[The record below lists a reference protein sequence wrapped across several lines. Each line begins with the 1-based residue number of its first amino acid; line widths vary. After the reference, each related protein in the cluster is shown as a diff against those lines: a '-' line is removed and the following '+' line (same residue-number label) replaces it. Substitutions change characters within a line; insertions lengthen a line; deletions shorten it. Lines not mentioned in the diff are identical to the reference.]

1 MKRIISVLL
10 MMFFSF
16 LLIFSLVGCNSLKKQ
31 DITFDYTYEILIDK
45 ELPDQSLVW
54 AGKIEMPTRGVSIIE
69 LPEDEFNGIV
79 FNDGIYDFKSYSGGV
94 DCKEYSLND
103 VCKALNISKK
113 ELSKKFNMAIKAQDV
128 CVWEDIVLYH
138 FYVPEENQL
147 DGNKV
152 EFASKYV
159 FIEYRGKEEAYM
171 QAISAEEYHDAQ
183 NPFSI
188 HSSNQ
193 GRIGDKFYLSNGYYD
208 LAEHKYKLYENESDI
223 PQYNG
228 HKILLSNTQSLEVL
242 KADAVLK
249 EEIDESM
256 YILSDIHIIKDRKY
270 LIVGRD
276 ARYYNVVDNGRTYEG
291 SELFVIMLDADTD
304 EILYVAKYHSTNY
317 NIGTNLGFYRIN
329 SEGMLCV
336 PYLLD

>member
-1 MKRIISVLL
+1 MKKYFVVILILL
-10 MMFFSF
+10 C
-16 LLIFSLVGCNSLKKQ
+16 IYSLVGCSSSKKQ
-31 DITFDYTYEILIDK
+31 DIPFEYTYEILVDK
-45 ELPDQSLVW
+45 ELPNQSLVW

-69 LPEDEFNGIV
+69 FPEDEFDGIV
-79 FNDGIYDFKSYSGGV
+79 TNDGIYDFKSYSGGV
-94 DCKEYSLND
+94 DCKKYSLND
-103 VCKALNISKK
+103 VCNALNISKK

-152 EFASKYV
+152 EFAGKFV
-159 FIEYRGKEEAYM
+159 FIEYRGKEEAYI

-188 HSSNQ
+188 HSSFD
-193 GRIGDKFYLSNGYYD
+193 GRIENKFYLSNGYYD
-208 LAEHKYKLYENESDI
+208 LIEHKYKLYKSESDI

-228 HKILLSNTQSLEVL
+228 HKTLLKDQHALEILRANEI
-242 KADAVLK
+242 LK
-249 EEIDESM
+249 EEITENM
-256 YILSDIHIIKDRKY
+256 YILSDVHIIKDRKY
-270 LIVGRD
+270 LIVGSD
-276 ARYYNVVDNGRTYEG
+276 ERYYGSVDNERIYEG

-329 SEGMLCV
+329 SEGMLCD

>member
-1 MKRIISVLL
+1 MKKYFVVILTLL
-10 MMFFSF
+10 C
-16 LLIFSLVGCNSLKKQ
+16 IYSLVGCNSSKKQ
-31 DITFDYTYEILIDK
+31 DIPFEYTYEILVDK
-45 ELPDQSLVW
+45 ELPNQSLVW
-54 AGKIEMPTRGVSIIE
+54 AGKIKMPTRGVSIIE
-69 LPEDEFNGIV
+69 FPEDEFDGIV
-79 FNDGIYDFKSYSGGV
+79 TNNGIYDFKNYSGGV

-103 VCKALNISKK
+103 VCQALNISKK
-113 ELSKKFNMAIKAQDV
+113 ELSKKFNMAIKPQDV

-152 EFASKYV
+152 EFAGKFV
-159 FIEYRGKEEAYM
+159 FIEYREKNEAYM

-208 LAEHKYKLYENESDI
+208 LAEHKYMLYENESDI

-228 HKILLSNTQSLEVL
+228 HKILLSNTQSLEEL

-249 EEIDESM
+249 EEIDDSM
-256 YILSDIHIIKDRKY
+256 YILSDVHIIKDRKY

-276 ARYYNVVDNGRTYEG
+276 ARYYGVVDNERIYEG

-329 SEGMLCV
+329 SEGMLCD

>member
-1 MKRIISVLL
+1 MKKYFVVILTLL
-10 MMFFSF
+10 C
-16 LLIFSLVGCNSLKKQ
+16 IFSLIGCNNSKKQ
-31 DITFDYTYEILIDK
+31 NVPFEYTYEILVDK
-45 ELPDQSLVW
+45 ELPNQSLVW
-54 AGKIEMPTRGVSIIE
+54 AGNIKTPTRGGSIIE
-69 LPEDEFNGIV
+69 SPEDEFNGIV
-79 FNDGIYDFKSYSGGV
+79 TNDGIYDFKSYSGGV

-113 ELSKKFNMAIKAQDV
+113 ELSKKFNMAVQSQDV
-128 CVWEDIVLYH
+128 SVWEDVILYH
-138 FYVPEENQL
+138 FYVPEEDQL
-147 DGNKV
+147 DGEKT
-152 EFASKYV
+152 EFAGKFV
-159 FIEYRGKEEAYM
+159 FIEYREKNEAYM

-228 HKILLSNTQSLEVL
+228 HKILLSDLQSLEVL
-242 KADAVLK
+242 KADSALK
-249 EEIDESM
+249 EEFDENM
-256 YILSDIHIIKDRKY
+256 YILSDVHIIKDRKY
-270 LIVGRD
+270 LVVGRD
-276 ARYYNVVDNGRTYEG
+276 ARYYNVVDNECTYEG
-291 SELFVIMLDADTD
+291 SVLFVIMLDADTD

-329 SEGMLCV
+329 SEGMLCDT
-336 PYLLD
+336 YLLD

>member
-1 MKRIISVLL
+1 MKKYFVVILILL
-10 MMFFSF
+10 C
-16 LLIFSLVGCNSLKKQ
+16 IYSLVGCSSSKKQ
-31 DITFDYTYEILIDK
+31 DIPFEYTYEILVDK
-45 ELPDQSLVW
+45 ELPNQSLVW

-69 LPEDEFNGIV
+69 FPEDEFDGIV
-79 FNDGIYDFKSYSGGV
+79 TNDGIYDFKNYSGGV
-94 DCKEYSLND
+94 DWKKYSLND
-103 VCKALNISKK
+103 VCNALNISKK

-152 EFASKYV
+152 EFAGKFV
-159 FIEYRGKEEAYM
+159 FIEYRGKEEAYI
-171 QAISAEEYHDAQ
+171 QAISAEEYHDAKT
-183 NPFSI
+183 PFSI
-188 HSSNQ
+188 HSSFD
-193 GRIGDKFYLSNGYYD
+193 GRIENKFYLSNGYYD
-208 LAEHKYKLYENESDI
+208 LIEHKYKLYENESDI

-228 HKILLSNTQSLEVL
+228 HKILLSNPQSLEVL

-249 EEIDESM
+249 EEIDDSM
-256 YILSDIHIIKDRKY
+256 YILSDVHIIKDRKY

-276 ARYYNVVDNGRTYEG
+276 ARYYGVVDNERIYEG

-329 SEGMLCV
+329 SEGMLCD